1 MKTTLEIPDDLFLE
15 AKVAAARLGQPL
27 KEFVAEALR
36 LKLHPSPGGGGVD
49 KPWMKHFGA
58 LSDLPRE
65 EHEAMA
71 RRIEDF
77 CERIDEEKWS

>member
-1 MKTTLEIPDDLFLE
+1 MKTTLEIPNDLFREVKSTASRNGLS
-15 AKVAAARLGQPL
+15 L
-27 KEFVAEALR
+27 KQFVAEALR
-36 LKLHPSPGGGGVD
+36 EKLVGRAGVGGD

-65 EHEAMA
+65 EHAAINE
-71 RRIEDF
+71 RIEAF

>member
-1 MKTTLEIPDDLFLE
+1 MKTTLEIPDDLFKE
-15 AKVAAARLGQPL
+15 AKVAAARRGQSL

-36 LKLHPSPGGGGVD
+36 LKLRPDPAGGGVVR
-49 KPWMKHFGA
+49 PWMKHFGA

-77 CERIDEEKWS
+77 CERVDEEKWS